1 MRKLLAAALAV
12 GWAISL
18 ALPVAVTGSGPND
31 VWPGFAV
38 LIIGPLGV
46 LVMQFA
52 WFANLLLVP
61 AIIFLVMK
69 RPPRVLG
76 IIFSALLVLLAL
88 DALTWDRIHGD
99 NAEAMI
105 LHYGAGYYLWLGVVL
120 GAATAL
126 MLRLLTEGT
135 IDVET
140 KASPP
145 AN

>member
-1 MRKLLAAALAV
+1 MRKLLAAALAL

-18 ALPVAVTGSGPND
+18 ALPVAVTGSGPDD

-61 AIIFLVMK
+61 ALIFLIQK

-76 IIFSALLVLLAL
+76 IVFSVLLVLLAL
-88 DALTWDRIHGD
+88 NALTWDRIHGD
-99 NAEAMI
+99 NAEAMS

-120 GAATAL
+120 GTAAAL
-126 MLRLLTEGT
+126 LLRLLTEGAQGA
-135 IDVET
+135 E
-140 KASPP
+140 AQSPTQP
-145 AN
+145 G